1 MPCFTVVIYVATDT
15 MLGLLIFLLC
25 VVVLV
30 GGYFVYG
37 KIAEKIYGVQPTMPM
52 PCNYRAD
59 GVDYVAMPTWKIF
72 MIQLLNIAGLGPVF
86 GALSGCL
93 FGPVALLWIVLG
105 CLLAGAV
112 HDFYAAVASAEKD
125 GCNLPELVGAH
136 LGKFA
141 CYLMRGVCVMLMLL
155 VGVVFTKGPAGML
168 HSLVESVPV
177 LWWCVIIMAYYFLA
191 TVLPIDVII
200 GKIYPLFG
208 VLFLVMAVGM
218 VAGLVFSPYEV
229 LPHYDLLANMHPSGL
244 SVWPM
249 LFVTIACGAIS
260 GFHATQSPMMVRC
273 LPQSRHLR
281 TVFYGAM
288 VVEGVVA
295 LVWATV
301 GISLREV
308 LSSYAL
314 VDGSLVRCGAGQ
326 EAVNFMTVILKNPAI
341 AVNDAAFLLMGGFG
355 ALLAVL
361 GVVVLPITS
370 GDTAMRCCR
379 LMLADALGVEQR
391 KVSSRLLMALPLF
404 ALVIVIA
411 NVDFSVIWRFFG
423 WSNQTLA
430 CFTLWSM
437 SVLLRRRGR
446 FHWVVTIPAMFMTMV
461 CVCFLLSSPDCMLE
475 IPDSIS
481 VWIGLGVSAL
491 LLWCFLR
498 VTSQKAGKV
507 QS

>member
-1 MPCFTVVIYVATDT
+1 
-15 MLGLLIFLLC
+15 MLGILIFLLC
-25 VVVLV
+25 VVLLV

-52 PCNYRAD
+52 PCTYRAD
-59 GVDYVAMPTWKIF
+59 GVDYVPMPTWKIF

-93 FGPVALLWIVLG
+93 FGPVALLWIVVG

-112 HDFYAAVASAEKD
+112 HDFYSAVASAEKE
-125 GCNLPELVGAH
+125 GCNLPELVGKH

-141 CYLMRGVCVMLMLL
+141 CYLMRGVCILLMLL

-168 HSLVESVPV
+168 HSLMEPVSV

-191 TVLPIDVII
+191 TILPINVII

-218 VAGLVFSPYEV
+218 AVGLVCGPHEV
-229 LPHYDLLANMHPSGL
+229 LPHTDFFTNMHPAGL

-273 LPQSRHLR
+273 LPQARHLR

-288 VVEGVVA
+288 VVEGIVA
-295 LVWATV
+295 LVWAVV
-301 GISLREV
+301 GITLRDV
-308 LSSYAL
+308 VSSYTL
-314 VDGSLVRCGAGQ
+314 VDGNLVRCTAEQGG
-326 EAVNFMTVILKNPAI
+326 VDFLTVILKSPAI
-341 AVNDAAFLLMGGFG
+341 AVSDASFLLMGGVG
-355 ALLAVL
+355 AVMAVL

-379 LMLADALGVEQR
+379 LMLANAFGVEQR
-391 KVSSRLLMALPLF
+391 KIGARLLFALPIF
-404 ALVIVIA
+404 ALVIIIA
-411 NVDFSVIWRFFG
+411 NLDFSVIWRFFG
-423 WSNQTLA
+423 WTNQTLS
-430 CFTLWSM
+430 CFTLWTLA
-437 SVLLRRRGR
+437 VLLRKRGR
-446 FHWVVTIPAMFMTMV
+446 WHWVVTLPALFMTMV
-461 CVCFLLSSPDCMLE
+461 CICFLLSSPDCMIE
-475 IPDSIS
+475 MDSSVS
-481 VWIGLGVSAL
+481 VWISSGVTL
-491 LLWCFLR
+491 LLLALFLR
-498 VTSQKAGKV
+498 TDSQKSGKV